1 MHDPGMLAAEIAE
14 HLRHR
19 LDPAFGKGADQQTLD
34 EGRVGE
40 GTEEVE
46 YRARAKL
53 RPCRPDIAHR
63 AMIKRREKETDL
75 RLRSEEHTSELQS
88 LMRIPYA
95 VFCLKKKI
103 KDNKNH

>member
-1 MHDPGMLAAEIAE
+1 MHDPGMLDAEIAE

-63 AMIKRREKETDL
+63 AMIKRREHETDL
-75 RLRSEEHTSELQS
+75 RLADSPRPNAGPSPESDAPCGPTNPPSP
-88 LMRIPYA
+88 I
-95 VFCLKKKI
+95 
-103 KDNKNH
+103 

>member
-1 MHDPGMLAAEIAE
+1 MHDPGMLDAEIAE

-40 GTEEVE
+40 GAEEVE

-75 RLRSEEHTSELQS
+75 RLADRPRHYELGRAS
-88 LMRIPYA
+88 CRDRVCEY
-95 VFCLKKKI
+95 V
-103 KDNKNH
+103 